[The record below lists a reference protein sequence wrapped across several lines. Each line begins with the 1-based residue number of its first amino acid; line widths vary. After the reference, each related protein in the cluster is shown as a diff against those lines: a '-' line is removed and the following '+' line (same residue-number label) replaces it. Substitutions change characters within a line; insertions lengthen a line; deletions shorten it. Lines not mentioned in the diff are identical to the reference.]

1 MNVVIFI
8 IVGVVVGV
16 LAGKV
21 MRDGG
26 FGLFMNL
33 TLAIIGGLLGA
44 AMLYLFDIKCAG
56 MLGGVIAT
64 VIGSILFLWLAKLAR
79 GRYDGAR

>member
-1 MNVVIFI
+1 MNILIFI
-8 IVGVVVGV
+8 VVGVIVGV

-26 FGLFMNL
+26 LGIFMNL
-33 TLAIIGGLLGA
+33 TLAVVGGLLGA
-44 AMLYLFDIKCAG
+44 ALLYLFDIEDDG

-64 VIGSILFLWLAKLAR
+64 VAGSILFLWLAKLAR
-79 GRYDGAR
+79 GRYDGAT